1 MENVPEI
8 TSYLEALTGM
18 HALSL
23 NGFFDVHILN
33 SYSLEELRSLLI
45 MIRFVQRAI
54 RNCVSVQVW

>member
-1 MENVPEI
+1 MQNVSEI
-8 TSYLEALTGM
+8 TSYLEPLTGM
-18 HALSL
+18 HTLSL
-23 NGFFDVHILN
+23 NGFFDVHIIN